1 MSKAASQYLREVK
14 KRIHCS
20 SSQKTEFLCQLED
33 EVFLYCEDH
42 GNVDIDGLSE
52 RFGSPEEVANDFLSE
67 LGTSALNKANSI
79 GRSILYLTSIFVIIG
94 IILIATIEIYTFYEQ
109 QKMPDVYFNEAV
121 TYEEE
126 LSPAVTGST
135 YWIDEFDGE

>member
-1 MSKAASQYLREVK
+1 M
-14 KRIHCS
+14 
-20 SSQKTEFLCQLED
+20 ED

>member
-1 MSKAASQYLREVK
+1 M
-14 KRIHCS
+14 
-20 SSQKTEFLCQLED
+20 
-33 EVFLYCEDH
+33 FLYCEDH
-42 GNVDIDGLSE
+42 SNVDIDVLSA

-67 LGTSALNKANSI
+67 LGISTLNKANSI
-79 GRSILYLTSIFVIIG
+79 GRSTLYLASIFVIIG

-109 QKMPDVYFNEAV
+109 QKKPDVYFNEAV

-135 YWIDEFDGE
+135 YWIDEFDDE